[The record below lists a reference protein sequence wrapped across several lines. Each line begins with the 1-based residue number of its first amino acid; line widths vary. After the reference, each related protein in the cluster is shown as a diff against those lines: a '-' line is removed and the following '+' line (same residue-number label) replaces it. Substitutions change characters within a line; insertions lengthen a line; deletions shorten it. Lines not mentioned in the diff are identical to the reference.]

1 MKSLCN
7 KKVSMSS
14 EAREFILV
22 PEVRDFLKFSL
33 EKVVWDFL
41 HPTGWGMDFCASS
54 RMIVFSGQQSRK
66 GI

>member
-1 MKSLCN
+1 
-7 KKVSMSS
+7 MSS